1 MKLQQYLRENRISV
15 AKFSKNNGFKAP
27 SVSAWVYT
35 KRIPKAKNIQK
46 ISQIT
51 QGSVTVV
58 DWYR

>member
-1 MKLQQYLRENRISV
+1 
-15 AKFSKNNGFKAP
+15 NNGFKAP